1 METEESYIRDLGF
14 IVSDFKMRM
23 QSRAI
28 LTAEEGRKLFSNV
41 DEIRQLHDIFFSTLY
56 NHFSKYHPYLIIFS
70 DVLNCIL
77 FFRIYIEY
85 LNNFPAACDLLDEYK
100 NSKPAFASFIAEIS
114 RLPQYRF
121 LSL

>member
-85 LNNFPAACDLLDEYK
+85 LNNFPAACDLLD
-100 NSKPAFASFIAEIS
+100 
-114 RLPQYRF
+114 
-121 LSL
+121 